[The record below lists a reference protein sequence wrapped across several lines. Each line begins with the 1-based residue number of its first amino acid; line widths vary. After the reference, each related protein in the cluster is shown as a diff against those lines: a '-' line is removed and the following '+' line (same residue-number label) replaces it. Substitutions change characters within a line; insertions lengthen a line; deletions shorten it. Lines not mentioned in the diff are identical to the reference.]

1 MSYSSDVK
9 LEIMGSFPKSLHCR
23 IAELAGFIAI
33 NGRLEEDDFG
43 KYLAIRVEN
52 SDFDDRIRRLVR
64 IISDIPDENIQ
75 KVDVKS
81 HHRKLIIRNEDDI
94 ENLTG
99 RLKLRSFGTRVG
111 IDDIITQRGCCRTS
125 YLKGAFLAGG
135 VIGSPEK
142 AYQLEINTPREE
154 EADKLIKLLAGLD
167 VKAGKNHSRG
177 RYSVYVKEGD
187 SIANLIGSLGATNGL
202 MEFENVRIL
211 KDIRNSINREVN
223 CDTANIA
230 KTAGAAAKQLE
241 DIRFIS
247 DKVGL
252 GSLPEELRI
261 VAQGRVDNPDLTLK
275 ELGESLVP
283 PLGKSGV
290 NHRMR
295 RISKI
300 AEELRG

>member
-125 YLKGAFLAGG
+125 YLKGAFLA
-135 VIGSPEK
+135 
-142 AYQLEINTPREE
+142 
-154 EADKLIKLLAGLD
+154 
-167 VKAGKNHSRG
+167 
-177 RYSVYVKEGD
+177 
-187 SIANLIGSLGATNGL
+187 
-202 MEFENVRIL
+202 
-211 KDIRNSINREVN
+211 
-223 CDTANIA
+223 
-230 KTAGAAAKQLE
+230 
-241 DIRFIS
+241 
-247 DKVGL
+247 
-252 GSLPEELRI
+252 
-261 VAQGRVDNPDLTLK
+261 
-275 ELGESLVP
+275 
-283 PLGKSGV
+283 
-290 NHRMR
+290 
-295 RISKI
+295 
-300 AEELRG
+300 

>member
-1 MSYSSDVK
+1 MDT
-9 LEIMGSFPKSLHCR
+9 FPKSLHCR
-23 IAELAGFIAI
+23 IAELSGFIAI
-33 NGRLEEDDFG
+33 NGRLEEDEFG

-64 IISDIPDENIQ
+64 IISGIPDENIQ

-81 HHRKLIIRNEDDI
+81 HHRKLILRSEEDIRALSE
-94 ENLTG
+94 
-99 RLKLRSFGTRVG
+99 RLKLRGFGTRVG
-111 IDDIITQRGCCRTS
+111 IDDIITQRGCCRIS
-125 YLKGAFLAGG
+125 YIKGAFLAGG

-142 AYQLEINTPREE
+142 AYQLEISTPREE
-154 EADKLIKLLAGLD
+154 EADKLIKLLSGLE
-167 VKAGKNHSRG
+167 VKAGKNKSRG

-241 DIRFIS
+241 DIKFIS
-247 DKVGL
+247 ERVGL
-252 GSLPEELRI
+252 SSLPEELMV
-261 VAQGRVDNPDLTLK
+261 VAQGRLDNPDLTLK

-295 RISKI
+295 RISKM
-300 AEELRG
+300 ADELRG